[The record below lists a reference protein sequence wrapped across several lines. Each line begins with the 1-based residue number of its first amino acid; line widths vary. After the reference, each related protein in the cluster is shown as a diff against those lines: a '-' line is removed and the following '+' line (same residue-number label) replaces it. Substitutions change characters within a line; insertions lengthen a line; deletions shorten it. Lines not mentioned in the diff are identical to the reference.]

1 MVEEEK
7 KSKVIWILRLSNSSI
22 VPRKVHGSRHACV
35 CACVLVCLSQSYL
48 ILQEWAYHAH
58 SLAERSLKKQ
68 RLGLKVVGMAIK
80 LTAGELSGAFFV
92 CLFVCFSAF

>member
-35 CACVLVCLSQSYL
+35 CACVLEPKLS
-48 ILQEWAYHAH
+48 H
-58 SLAERSLKKQ
+58 LARMGPPCSFPGCEELEETKA
-68 RLGLKVVGMAIK
+68 RL
-80 LTAGELSGAFFV
+80 ESSGDGY
-92 CLFVCFSAF
+92 